1 MELTFVKWTLRV
13 GLCVTLVCATTLL
26 LGCRAHTG
34 KIHGTD
40 LTGIRLGM
48 SKQEVVGVL
57 GKPQNASAND
67 AFETYRYFEDRGMYR
82 LVYHEFVF
90 VDDKLKLYGIGNDP
104 TFRLKVQSIPSS
116 H

>member
-1 MELTFVKWTLRV
+1 MGSALVKWTLRV
-13 GLCVTLVCATTLL
+13 GLSVTLVSTMTLL
-26 LGCRAHTG
+26 LGCPVHTG

-48 SKQEVVGVL
+48 SKQEVIGVL

-67 AFETYRYFEDRGMYR
+67 AFEAYRYFEDLGMYR
-82 LVYHEFVF
+82 LVYHELVF
-90 VDDKLKLYGIGNDP
+90 VDDKLKLYGIANDP
-104 TFRLKVQSIPSS
+104 ALRLKVQSVTNP